1 MISQTNS
8 KNNDD
13 KINSNKKKKV
23 AIITGSSEGIGK
35 SIAVALAKSGE
46 YSGLVINSRKIDEA
60 QQTANEIKNNN
71 IISNPNLDII
81 AIQADISKESE
92 CIKLVEQTI
101 EHFGRLDVLV
111 NNAGIQKNI
120 PIEETTLDEWYKI
133 IAVDLTGPFVC
144 SREAVKHMEKQQNS
158 PPYGGYSIINISSV
172 HQIIPKPHYVPYATS
187 KAGIEMMTKTMALE
201 LAKKNIRANVVAPG
215 AIDTDMNKVLREN
228 KEEYHRVL
236 QQIPIDRL
244 GSPEEVANAVEF
256 LASDKS
262 SYITGTTIYVDGGMT
277 LYPSF
282 GLTSY
287 SSHDQKK

>member
-13 KINSNKKKKV
+13 KINSNKKKKI

-144 SREAVKHMEKQQNS
+144 SREAVKHMEKQQNP

-172 HQIIPKPHYVPYATS
+172 HQTIPKPHYVPYATS

>member
-13 KINSNKKKKV
+13 KINSNKKKKI

-71 IISNPNLDII
+71 IESNPNLDII

-158 PPYGGYSIINISSV
+158 HPYGGYSIINISSV
-172 HQIIPKPHYVPYATS
+172 HQIIPKPHYVPYATL

-228 KEEYHRVL
+228 KEEYQRVL
-236 QQIPIDRL
+236 QQIPIDRI

-282 GLTSY
+282 GLSSY
-287 SSHDQKK
+287 PSHDQKK